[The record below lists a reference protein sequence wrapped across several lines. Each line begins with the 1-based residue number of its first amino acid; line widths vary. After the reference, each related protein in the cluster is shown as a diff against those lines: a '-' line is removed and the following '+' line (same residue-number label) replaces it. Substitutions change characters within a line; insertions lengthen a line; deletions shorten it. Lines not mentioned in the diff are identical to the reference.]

1 MNSEDHRVGTR
12 LLFEN
17 EVVRVWEM
25 KLAPGDA
32 SPVHRHRCDYVI
44 AYASA
49 LSAAIALDD
58 DRTTA
63 SLDRTTASYDAGHVA
78 YFSVGTEGSQLQ
90 QLTNTGDDEH
100 LHFVVELIDRNEAA
114 PTSSNVRL

>member
-1 MNSEDHRVGTR
+1 MSAHELGDNQVGTR

-32 SPVHRHRCDYVI
+32 SPAHRHSCDYVI

-49 LSAAIALDD
+49 LKAAIALDGE
-58 DRTTA
+58 
-63 SLDRTTASYDAGHVA
+63 RTTASYDAGHVA
-78 YFSVGTEGSQLQ
+78 YFAVGIEGSQLQ
-90 QLTNTGDDEH
+90 RLTNTGEDEH
-100 LHFVVELIDRNEAA
+100 LHFVVELVDRNEAA
-114 PTSSNVRL
+114 PSSGNGIR

>member
-1 MNSEDHRVGTR
+1 VNSEDHRVGTR

-32 SPVHRHRCDYVI
+32 SPAHRHGCDYVI

-49 LSAAIALDD
+49 LNAEIALDD
-58 DRTTA
+58 
-63 SLDRTTASYDAGHVA
+63 DRTTASYDAGHVA

-100 LHFVVELIDRNEAA
+100 LHFVIELLDRNEAA

>member
-1 MNSEDHRVGTR
+1 MAPRETPDVQRVGTR

-49 LSAAIALDD
+49 LNAEIFLDD
-58 DRTTA
+58 ERTTG
-63 SLDRTTASYDAGHVA
+63 SYSAGHVA
-78 YFSVGTEGSQLQ
+78 YFAIGADGSQLQ

-100 LHFVVELIDRNEAA
+100 LHFVIELVGRNEAA
-114 PTSSNVRL
+114 PSSANARL

>member
-1 MNSEDHRVGTR
+1 MTPHEIPDDERVGTR

-32 SPVHRHRCDYVI
+32 SPAHRHRCDYVI
-44 AYASA
+44 AYASGLHA
-49 LSAAIALDD
+49 EILLDD
-58 DRTTA
+58 ERRA
-63 SLDRTTASYDAGHVA
+63 ASYEAGHVG
-78 YFSVGTEGSQLQ
+78 YFSVGVEGSQLQ

-100 LHFVVELIDRNEAA
+100 LHFVIELVDRNEAA
-114 PTSSNVRL
+114 ASSSNARR